1 MATKQDLERLLID
14 NKITRRDFIERMA
27 AIGAVAAIPGAL
39 QSAQAATPKRG
50 GRLRAG
56 ASQADT
62 RDSFHPDLCCQEHIG
77 MIIHMV
83 RNKLVDMGPGLK
95 PIGDLAESWDV
106 SPDAATWT
114 FKLRKGVEYHQG
126 GTVTPQDVV
135 WSINHHRGED
145 SKSPAKPLLAQIT
158 DVKAKG
164 NDAVEFQLE
173 AGNADFVA
181 VLTDPHA
188 LIIPAETAWEDGNG
202 TGPFVLDSFEP
213 GVRFFGKRN
222 PNYFREGQPYFDE
235 VELLGINDP
244 VTRVNALRT
253 GEVDVI
259 DHPDPKTTR
268 LLQQDPNL
276 QVVQLKGLRHFTMP
290 MLMDTPP
297 YDNNDVRLALKYA
310 VDRRELVDKVLRNL
324 GEVGNDHP
332 IGSANRYH
340 ATLEE
345 IPQREYDPDKA
356 KFHLKKG
363 GAEGYTFKLST
374 SEAAFGEAVDF
385 AVLVKEHAAVA
396 GIDIEIERMPIDGY
410 WDEVWIKHEWC
421 MSFWSGRPTEDWMFS
436 QAYSSGAAWNE
447 SRFEHERFNKLLKE
461 ARIELNDTLRREMYV
476 EMQRILHDEGGSVV
490 PAFND
495 QVMAATRKLQF
506 TQPLR
511 VHRMW
516 DGYNGPERWWFA

>member
-1 MATKQDLERLLID
+1 M
-14 NKITRRDFIERMA
+14 
-27 AIGAVAAIPGAL
+27 
-39 QSAQAATPKRG
+39 
-50 GRLRAG
+50 
-56 ASQADT
+56 
-62 RDSFHPDLCCQEHIG
+62 
-77 MIIHMV
+77 
-83 RNKLVDMGPGLK
+83 
-95 PIGDLAESWDV
+95 
-106 SPDAATWT
+106 
-114 FKLRKGVEYHQG
+114 
-126 GTVTPQDVV
+126 
-135 WSINHHRGED
+135 
-145 SKSPAKPLLAQIT
+145 
-158 DVKAKG
+158 
-164 NDAVEFQLE
+164 
-173 AGNADFVA
+173 
-181 VLTDPHA
+181 
-188 LIIPAETAWEDGNG
+188 
-202 TGPFVLDSFEP
+202 
-213 GVRFFGKRN
+213 
-222 PNYFREGQPYFDE
+222 
-235 VELLGINDP
+235 
-244 VTRVNALRT
+244 TRVNALRT

-268 LLQQDPNL
+268 LLEQDPNL
-276 QVVQLKGLRHFTMP
+276 QVIHLKGLRHFTMP

-447 SRFEHERFNKLLKE
+447 SRFEHERFNELLKA
-461 ARIELNDTLRREMYV
+461 ARIELNDTVRREMYV
-476 EMQRILHDEGGSVV
+476 EMQRILHHEGGSVV

-495 QVMAATRKLQF
+495 QVMAATKKLQF
-506 TQPLR
+506 TRPLR

>member
-1 MATKQDLERLLID
+1 M
-14 NKITRRDFIERMA
+14 
-27 AIGAVAAIPGAL
+27 
-39 QSAQAATPKRG
+39 
-50 GRLRAG
+50 
-56 ASQADT
+56 
-62 RDSFHPDLCCQEHIG
+62 
-77 MIIHMV
+77 
-83 RNKLVDMGPGLK
+83 
-95 PIGDLAESWDV
+95 
-106 SPDAATWT
+106 
-114 FKLRKGVEYHQG
+114 
-126 GTVTPQDVV
+126 
-135 WSINHHRGED
+135 
-145 SKSPAKPLLAQIT
+145 
-158 DVKAKG
+158 
-164 NDAVEFQLE
+164 
-173 AGNADFVA
+173 
-181 VLTDPHA
+181 
-188 LIIPAETAWEDGNG
+188 
-202 TGPFVLDSFEP
+202 
-213 GVRFFGKRN
+213 
-222 PNYFREGQPYFDE
+222 
-235 VELLGINDP
+235 
-244 VTRVNALRT
+244 TRVNALRT

-396 GIDIEIERMPIDGY
+396 GIDIDIERMPIDGY

-447 SRFEHERFNKLLKE
+447 SRFEHERFNKLLKGGAHRTERHTAPGDVRGDAAHPASRGRQRGPRVQRPGDGRDQE
-461 ARIELNDTLRREMYV
+461 APVHPPAAGAPHVGRLQRTGTLVVCLMVMCDVRRVTRE
-476 EMQRILHDEGGSVV
+476 EGGAQTSPSLCDTNCGTTFVIYC
-490 PAFND
+490 F
-495 QVMAATRKLQF
+495 
-506 TQPLR
+506 
-511 VHRMW
+511 
-516 DGYNGPERWWFA
+516 Y

>member
-1 MATKQDLERLLID
+1 
-14 NKITRRDFIERMA
+14 
-27 AIGAVAAIPGAL
+27 
-39 QSAQAATPKRG
+39 
-50 GRLRAG
+50 
-56 ASQADT
+56 
-62 RDSFHPDLCCQEHIG
+62 
-77 MIIHMV
+77 MI
-83 RNKLVDMGPGLK
+83 
-95 PIGDLAESWDV
+95 
-106 SPDAATWT
+106 
-114 FKLRKGVEYHQG
+114 
-126 GTVTPQDVV
+126 

-158 DVKAKG
+158 EVKAKG

-202 TGPFVLDSFEP
+202 TGPFILDSFEP

-310 VDRRELVDKVLRNL
+310 VDRRELV
-324 GEVGNDHP
+324 GQ
-332 IGSANRYH
+332 GSA
-340 ATLEE
+340 
-345 IPQREYDPDKA
+345 
-356 KFHLKKG
+356 
-363 GAEGYTFKLST
+363 
-374 SEAAFGEAVDF
+374 
-385 AVLVKEHAAVA
+385 
-396 GIDIEIERMPIDGY
+396 
-410 WDEVWIKHEWC
+410 
-421 MSFWSGRPTEDWMFS
+421 
-436 QAYSSGAAWNE
+436 
-447 SRFEHERFNKLLKE
+447 
-461 ARIELNDTLRREMYV
+461 
-476 EMQRILHDEGGSVV
+476 
-490 PAFND
+490 
-495 QVMAATRKLQF
+495 
-506 TQPLR
+506 QP
-511 VHRMW
+511 
-516 DGYNGPERWWFA
+516 G